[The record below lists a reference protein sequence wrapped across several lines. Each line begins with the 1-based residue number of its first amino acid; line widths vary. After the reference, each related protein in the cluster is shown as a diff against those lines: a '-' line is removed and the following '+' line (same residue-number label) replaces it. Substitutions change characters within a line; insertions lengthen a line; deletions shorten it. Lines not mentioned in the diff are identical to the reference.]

1 MWKDLWVYK
10 VDTKENGEFR
20 FIVNSAKFREIQR
33 VAEQE
38 SIEKATEIFNSELD
52 KNLEPETFKKIL
64 EEINLHSEQK
74 EAELTNFKLNFY

>member
-20 FIVNSAKFREIQR
+20 FIVNSKKFMEIQR

-38 SIEKATEIFNSELD
+38 SIEKATEIFNQELD
-52 KNLEPETFKKIL
+52 KNLAPETFKNIL
-64 EEINLHSEQK
+64 DEIKSYK
-74 EAELTNFKLNFY
+74 FYA

>member
-20 FIVNSAKFREIQR
+20 FIVNSKKFMEIQR

-38 SIEKATEIFNSELD
+38 SIEKATQIFNQELD
-52 KNLEPETFKKIL
+52 KNLAPETFKNIL
-64 EEINLHSEQK
+64 DEIKSYK
-74 EAELTNFKLNFY
+74 FYA